1 MAHLMHTR
9 FTTRI
14 LQMSQATNA
23 PLIAENHWETRW
35 NAAEAVFDPAYE
47 RTNAALR
54 RWVDGMEQALI
65 ANMNRRSRAT
75 RA

>member
-1 MAHLMHTR
+1 
-9 FTTRI
+9 
-14 LQMSQATNA
+14 MSQVSTA

-35 NAAEAVFDPAYE
+35 IAAEAVFDPAYE

-54 RWVDGMEQALI
+54 RWIDGMEQALL
-65 ANMNRRSRAT
+65 ANVNRRQRAT